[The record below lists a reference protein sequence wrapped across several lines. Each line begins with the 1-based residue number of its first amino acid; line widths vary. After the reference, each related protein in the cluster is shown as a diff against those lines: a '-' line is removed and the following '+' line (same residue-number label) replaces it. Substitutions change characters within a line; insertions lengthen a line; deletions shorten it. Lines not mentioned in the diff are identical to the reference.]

1 MILPCL
7 SKTAAVSTTRAG
19 GLPPSRRIF
28 SRTSGPSF
36 PPRRFRPE
44 PTASAPAS
52 CTNCA
57 KTASI
62 FENRNRRPSRQGPHM
77 LCRCAADG
85 RLRHRPSRRV
95 DHRRPGGQP
104 SPQRAASSYNYPIA
118 ATRLDPTT
126 RPERATLVVRRIQIV
141 HHKPRRPS
149 AHQPRRSVLVFPA
162 KAGIHARHGHRTE
175 PVLGPA
181 NGRDPWAGV
190 TGYLRL
196 FGMRL
201 QSAG

>member
-1 MILPCL
+1 MVIRIAGERMYLWRAADYFAKARICL
-7 SKTAAVSTTRAG
+7 ADPRQTADYGTGPAVASITADQAG
-19 GLPPSRRIF
+19 SHHH
-28 SRTSGPSF
+28 SGP
-36 PPRRFRPE
+36 
-44 PTASAPAS
+44 
-52 CTNCA
+52 
-57 KTASI
+57 
-62 FENRNRRPSRQGPHM
+62 
-77 LCRCAADG
+77 L
-85 RLRHRPSRRV
+85 HR
-95 DHRRPGGQP
+95 
-104 SPQRAASSYNYPIA
+104 YNYPIA

-141 HHKPRRPS
+141 HHKPRRPW